1 MAFHAHGPAQ
11 PVAPKREPPA
21 IAPANPMDGTVVLQ
35 DRQARRV
42 REWLL
47 LLLRF
52 AITWDPADEAAV
64 LAIAD
69 EIDALGLSWRPSAPS
84 FFLRTSREVCRA
96 ITALDDPRRTTIL
109 KSHIARIDDSRLR
122 RAFRAA
128 VDLKEISPHTSAKHY
143 LGKLR

>member
-11 PVAPKREPPA
+11 PVAPKRKPPA
-21 IAPANPMDGTVVLQ
+21 GASANPVGGTVGSQ
-35 DRQARRV
+35 DRQAGRV

-52 AITWDPADEAAV
+52 AITWDPKDEAAV

-84 FFLRTSREVCRA
+84 FFRRTSREVCKA
-96 ITALDDPRRTTIL
+96 ITALDDPQRATIL
-109 KSHIARIDDSRLR
+109 KSHIARIDNSRLR

-128 VDLKEISPHTSAKHY
+128 VDLKEKLPRTSAKHH
-143 LGKLR
+143 LR